1 MQAGQWVVTNDAVA
15 FDVAGHLVNGQHRLL
30 AVIESGVTISQLVA
44 HDLPLDAQD
53 HMDQGKRRNDGD
65 VFSIHGFSDGRGMA
79 TIAGAVLGYLTYG
92 DFATSKMRSAR
103 TPISVQDKRAFAE
116 QQEEALRQSITAAT
130 QIRIR
135 GMFKAT
141 MGAVHWAIA
150 QEFAEEAGTFF
161 SLVASGANLE
171 TNNPIYRLRVRLF
184 DHAMGRHRL
193 TENEM
198 AALTIKA
205 FNAWQAGDVLQSL
218 IWRSSNEAFPAIGR
232 VTDDQA
238 RMRRRA
244 LRRRERA
251 VDGGDSSA

>member
-1 MQAGQWVVTNDAVA
+1 
-15 FDVAGHLVNGQHRLL
+15 
-30 AVIESGVTISQLVA
+30 
-44 HDLPLDAQD
+44 
-53 HMDQGKRRNDGD
+53 
-65 VFSIHGFSDGRGMA
+65 
-79 TIAGAVLGYLTYG
+79 
-92 DFATSKMRSAR
+92 
-103 TPISVQDKRAFAE
+103 
-116 QQEEALRQSITAAT
+116 
-130 QIRIR
+130 
-135 GMFKAT
+135 MFKAT

-184 DHAMGRHRL
+184 DHAMGRNRL